1 MCIRDSTE
9 GGVPVCEN
17 GNYFLMDHGQ
27 IIRSITAT
35 EYSQFQAVEVRF
47 FTGPLMLLSL
57 ASVIGTLVVYP
68 KLAQKIQNQR
78 KESFRANT

>member
-1 MCIRDSTE
+1 MQKVLVTIPWSWRGVYIGACAYLVFNLIMVVLLTE

-35 EYSQFQAVEVRF
+35 EYSQFQAVEV
-47 FTGPLMLLSL
+47 LSL
-57 ASVIGTLVVYP
+57 IH
-68 KLAQKIQNQR
+68 I
-78 KESFRANT
+78 